1 MTLPFIN
8 PIGTFNLYNSLTA
21 KQKQE
26 LKRTTGGVP
35 TQIIREALE
44 LSRMVTKP
52 EEEEVQETEKF
63 LKDLYS
69 NIYGP
74 ENVVMKQRGDRQ
86 VATIARPEST
96 AANIARDVGA
106 FGASLIGVGKITK
119 PLQALKAVKQA
130 TKAAPKTVRAT
141 SAIARGEAAVQLSI
155 DPFNQNLANILGDMI
170 EEDDGFLHDIE
181 TYVLDPVKSSQEN
194 SELENRIA
202 LLAEGLVLT
211 GAVIGTFKG
220 VKHGG
225 KYIVDNTDKI
235 TNVSKPLIN
244 SLKSIR
250 DAGGEPAQKF
260 INAIKNK
267 VDNKHLRNLAR
278 EGKGTDLET
287 LQPGKLTS
295 WLSTTNLKYSPSK
308 ILRKFEDFRLKSFT
322 SRGGMSHALHRKYL
336 KTENAKEKWDATI
349 KHTVENLE
357 GSINKIFKE
366 VGIGKEE
373 LIEKVNYILFTDFR
387 FPTIITS
394 KGIKLA
400 LRQSDV
406 FEKKLKELPEKLQ
419 APVREARE
427 LQDKLSLMM
436 TETKSVPKNLKK
448 IYQENLGVYVRQA
461 YKLFEDGKYYPP
473 SSAIR
478 EAEEFLRTEVLRDFD
493 AGKLDIKPTKKKPT
507 LSEAKLELE
516 VQGRIETI
524 IGGRKNYNTFQ
535 NTQESLEKIRTQ
547 ILKGRKN
554 IPKPIKNLLGP
565 LEDPFSRLIN
575 STTKL
580 AHYVEN
586 AKFYDEAWQMGRGIY
601 FHPPKSNI
609 AGFDVSIPAGFG
621 QLTGKKTSK
630 ELASYFNAHAQA
642 GTVITGDAWYSNLWR
657 LAVAGKGLAQEMK
670 TVGSINTHGKNAFG
684 MTHMTMANG
693 INPFANFGKTISL
706 LKTQF
711 VDVGHKQAKK
721 NYEELA
727 RLGLIGKGVIVRDLK
742 GMAQEL
748 DSVIKAGGPVKK
760 NIAKF
765 TDWLLE
771 KTYLN
776 PIRRGAKDVYVATD
790 DYGKINM
797 FFVEKDFLTK
807 VNKLLPKGEQ
817 FNKYRLNSLEAIKQ
831 EAAEV
836 VRRVMPN
843 YDLVP
848 TYIKKL
854 RTIPITGRFFSFMSE
869 SVRITGN
876 IYLRAFREIARG
888 RELQKLGA
896 TEAGDLWF
904 QKGMTRLGAM
914 TAIGGLSGVALT
926 KGTQAAYGLG
936 QDAVNYAMTFAPEW
950 MQNDKTVVALDP
962 NGDPMLFNWSTW
974 DAFDFPKKPF
984 QVIINEYLHKDNYS
998 EDELA
1003 TRIFSTVTQELFTP
1017 FFGES
1022 ITQEQISSY
1031 FIRNGRDIDG
1041 RLMRNPYNTSERY
1054 DNTGTYIENIT
1065 GNLDILAGSMVQ
1077 ALEPGTITSFR
1088 RYGGTLDDNYNY
1100 KEQTDFGQTIHP
1112 ELALFRA
1119 VTGVNFM
1126 PLNKEY
1132 LENMYSFE
1140 AIKFKQRK
1148 SDRWGELW
1156 NVVGKGYTKDDFLDR
1171 YLSVNQKYYND
1182 FKRMQKFT
1190 ESAEFF
1196 NLAPLSLLRDSGIGR
1211 TDRVALGVG
1220 KKRFFRPLGMTNN
1233 LRLSLLE
1240 SESQKDDYFDIMT
1253 GIYQMN
1259 RVLSNLPILVDS
1271 EADVKNVPETFEELE
1286 RQRNFKGG
1294 EISEDY
1300 PVTDVAKN
1308 PADRDLDNL
1317 PLSFNEVA
1325 SNEQINP
1332 FTGEPYTALYS
1343 GRKQYNEG
1351 GSDRKKV
1358 LTYNQQ
1364 YHEDTIKQG
1373 KVMINEHGQPVTANV
1388 IGVKHKGKIYNV
1400 PSYNRRGGFYTQEQ
1414 AREVFKQDIEQ
1425 GKIKGYLSEENK
1437 YSKEKGNI
1445 HLHPANIAAAEE
1457 HRMMD
1462 DATIPQES
1470 IAFNMQED
1478 LQALHAHGRTNDME
1492 RLGFA
1497 KAGNVEEGSD
1507 RKKELNIVKEV
1518 LDKLDKDLD
1527 QDIKDNPKNYENKT
1541 NIKNKNP
1548 LNIIKT
1554 SIKWNNKLSDEESTD
1569 TTFEQF
1575 RTIFDGTRA
1584 GVLNVHAK
1592 FINTQPALG
1601 GRRATS
1607 ISDMVD
1613 VLSPAVGDLPKY
1625 AHMELENPNNPNFKN
1640 YIAHRM
1646 GVGIND
1652 QLNFEDPKIM
1662 KAFVKAK
1669 TGFEGDNYEL
1679 DDDLLT
1685 YSVQDAFKYKK
1696 DKGQYGQFN
1705 KVDLTNPPPPL

>member
-1 MTLPFIN
+1 MTLPFTN
-8 PIGTFNLYNSLTA
+8 PIGAYNLYNSLTA

-26 LKRTTGGVP
+26 LKRTVGGVP

-52 EEEEVQETEKF
+52 EEKEVQETEKF
-63 LKDLYS
+63 LKDLYA
-69 NIYGP
+69 NVYGA

-106 FGASLIGVGKITK
+106 FGASLVGLGKITK
-119 PLQALKAVKQA
+119 PLQAFKAVKQA

-141 SAIARGEAAVQLSI
+141 SAIARGEAAAQLSI
-155 DPFNQNLANILGDMI
+155 DPFNQNIANILGDMI
-170 EEDDGFLHDIE
+170 EEDDGILYDIE
-181 TYVLDPVKSSQEN
+181 KYVLDPVKSSQEN

-202 LLAEGLVLT
+202 LLAEGLALT
-211 GAVIGTFKG
+211 GAVIGTAKSI
-220 VKHGG
+220 KHGG
-225 KYIVDNTDKI
+225 KYIIDNTDKI
-235 TNVSKPLIN
+235 TKLSEPLIN

-260 INAIKNK
+260 INTIKNK
-267 VDNKHLRNLAR
+267 IDNKHLSNLAR
-278 EGKGTDLET
+278 EGKGTDLQA

-322 SRGGMSHALHRKYL
+322 SRGGMSHTLHRKYL

-366 VGIGKEE
+366 VGTGKED
-373 LIEKVNYILFTDFR
+373 LIKKVNYILFTDFR
-387 FPTIITS
+387 FPTTITS

-406 FEKKLKELPEKLQ
+406 FEKKLKELPENLQ

-586 AKFYDEAWQMGRGIY
+586 AKFYDEAWKTGRGIY
-601 FHPPKSNI
+601 FHPTKSNI

-657 LAVAGKGLAQEMK
+657 LAVAGKGLAQEAK

-684 MTHMTMANG
+684 MIHMTMANG
-693 INPFANFGKTISL
+693 VNPFANFGKTISL

-748 DSVIKAGGPVKK
+748 DSLIKAGGPVKK

-765 TDWLLE
+765 TDWLLD
-771 KTYLN
+771 KTYIN
-776 PIRRGAKDVYVATD
+776 PIRKVAKDVYVGTD

-817 FNKYRLNSLEAIKQ
+817 FNKYRLNSLESIKQ
-831 EAAEV
+831 EASEV

-848 TYIKKL
+848 IYIQKL

-888 RELQKLGA
+888 KELQKLGA
-896 TEAGDLWF
+896 KEAGNLWL
-904 QKGMTRLGAM
+904 QKGATRLGGLM
-914 TAIGGLSGVALT
+914 AIGGLSGVALT

-936 QDAVNYAMTFAPEW
+936 QDAVNYAKTFAPEY

-1088 RYGGTLDDNYNY
+1088 RYGRTLDDNYNY

-1112 ELALFRA
+1112 ELSLFRA

-1171 YLSVNQKYYND
+1171 YLNVNQKYYND

-1220 KKRFFRPLGMTNN
+1220 KNRFFRPLGMTNN

-1271 EADVKNVPETFEELE
+1271 EADVQNIPETFEELE

-1332 FTGEPYTALYS
+1332 FTGEPYTALYYRGGAVRKRYAEGGS
-1343 GRKQYNEG
+1343 GRK
-1351 GSDRKKV
+1351 KV
-1358 LTYNQQ
+1358 
-1364 YHEDTIKQG
+1364 
-1373 KVMINEHGQPVTANV
+1373 
-1388 IGVKHKGKIYNV
+1388 
-1400 PSYNRRGGFYTQEQ
+1400 S
-1414 AREVFKQDIEQ
+1414 
-1425 GKIKGYLSEENK
+1425 
-1437 YSKEKGNI
+1437 
-1445 HLHPANIAAAEE
+1445 
-1457 HRMMD
+1457 
-1462 DATIPQES
+1462 
-1470 IAFNMQED
+1470 
-1478 LQALHAHGRTNDME
+1478 DME
-1492 RLGFA
+1492 RLGFKSGSLIAESLASLRNLVIGGATLSDLNLEIIERPAEYYEDGKARKDTINKGRFVRAMEIAA
-1497 KAGNVEEGSD
+1497 KEAGHPNPKLAAAQSSWETTYGANPGGNLYGIQTQMSKKGSGVDVKTTEERAGKKQQETQEFVNLQEAPLTKHAALSMETLTREYPKFIEQLTSDPENVEEALKYLQATDKGGYRS
-1507 RKKELNIVKEV
+1507 LNTG
-1518 LDKLDKDLD
+1518 
-1527 QDIKDNPKNYENKT
+1527 YA
-1541 NIKNKNP
+1541 
-1548 LNIIKT
+1548 
-1554 SIKWNNKLSDEESTD
+1554 TD
-1569 TTFEQF
+1569 
-1575 RTIFDGTRA
+1575 
-1584 GVLNVHAK
+1584 
-1592 FINTQPALG
+1592 
-1601 GRRATS
+1601 S
-1607 ISDMVD
+1607 
-1613 VLSPAVGDLPKY
+1613 
-1625 AHMELENPNNPNFKN
+1625 N
-1640 YIAHRM
+1640 YIS
-1646 GVGIND
+1646 GVFDMYNSMD
-1652 QLNFEDPKIM
+1652 Q
-1662 KAFVKAK
+1662 
-1669 TGFEGDNYEL
+1669 Y
-1679 DDDLLT
+1679 
-1685 YSVQDAFKYKK
+1685 
-1696 DKGQYGQFN
+1696 
-1705 KVDLTNPPPPL
+1705 LTNPPPPL